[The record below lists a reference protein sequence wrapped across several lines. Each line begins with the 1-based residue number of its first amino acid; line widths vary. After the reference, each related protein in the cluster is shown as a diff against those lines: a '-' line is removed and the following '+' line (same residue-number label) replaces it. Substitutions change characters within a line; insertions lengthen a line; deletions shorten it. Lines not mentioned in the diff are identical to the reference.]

1 LPAFE
6 VVVFRAFPAFLILAS
21 PLLVIMHGWQAAA
34 ATLPLIGHPRKVLG
48 SLIWVTVLGSLISG
62 TSQRLTCWTSDPRSG
77 QTTHTH
83 QCRRVSAR
91 RKGRGQGLG
100 RRKGRGL
107 GRRGQG
113 LGRRGQGQGEEP
125 AVPTATGTKA
135 KLTALVCP
143 CQQQPVEAGGIAA
156 RASQRPKGACDR
168 WTKRTSERARA
179 GQGRAGTKVG
189 ALLDVS
195 AGGEGLGARED
206 LVEQHLPRCSHPTTP
221 RAQRGHVITSPRLVA
236 V

>member
-100 RRKGRGL
+100 RRKGRG
-107 GRRGQG
+107 QG
-113 LGRRGQGQGEEP
+113 LGRRGQGQGRRGQGLGRRTCSADSDWDKSETDSIG
-125 AVPTATGTKA
+125 VPLSAAACRSRRNSGAGQPKA
-135 KLTALVCP
+135 KGRVRQMDQA
-143 CQQQPVEAGGIAA
+143 
-156 RASQRPKGACDR
+156 D
-168 WTKRTSERARA
+168 ERE
-179 GQGRAGTKVG
+179 GQGRAGQAPRSVLCLTSAQAARASVLEKILLSSTCPG
-189 ALLDVS
+189 AATPPPRVH
-195 AGGEGLGARED
+195 REAM
-206 LVEQHLPRCSHPTTP
+206 S
-221 RAQRGHVITSPRLVA
+221 SPPLA
-236 V
+236 S